1 MWAESEVVLMLY
13 HYELLA
19 NNGKLLETMIF
30 LGFVLTASIIFALL
44 QAIVERSGERLI
56 QFYKSFTVSCI
67 GLGFIAVFLIWNP
80 LVLLMLFISFV
91 IVGSILLITEG

>member
-1 MWAESEVVLMLY
+1 MLY

-30 LGFVLTASIIFALL
+30 LGFVLTVSIIVALL

-80 LVLLMLFISFV
+80 TVLLVFVISFV
-91 IVGSILLITEG
+91 IVGSVLLITEG